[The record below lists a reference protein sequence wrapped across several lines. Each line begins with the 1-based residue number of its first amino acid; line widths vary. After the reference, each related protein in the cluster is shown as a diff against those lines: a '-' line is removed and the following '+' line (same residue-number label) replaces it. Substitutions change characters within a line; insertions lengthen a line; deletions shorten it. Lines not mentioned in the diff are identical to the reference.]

1 MIMKR
6 AFLILAVVAM
16 NVGFYSCEKEN
27 SIEEAQALYDV
38 QKIDATGN
46 EETKTDDRN

>member
-27 SIEEAQALYDV
+27 SIEETQALYDV
-38 QKIDATGN
+38 EQTDGTDN
-46 EETKTDDRN
+46 ENAKTDDRN